1 MFQEFIEILIL
12 SAVQGISEF
21 LPISSS
27 AHLILVSNLYDLK
40 SSSFFNDFR
49 LNVKDNDLLIG
60 INIKLQDYRNFKSV
74 VVKLYFTIALP
85 STSTPPEDCGID
97 CVTIEGTPPE
107 PAFVL

>member
-1 MFQEFIEILIL
+1 MDNCLLPLDVPPIEL
-12 SAVQGISEF
+12 S
-21 LPISSS
+21 
-27 AHLILVSNLYDLK
+27 
-40 SSSFFNDFR
+40 
-49 LNVKDNDLLIG
+49 G
-60 INIKLQDYRNFKSV
+60 INQVYHASPETVPPGISV